1 MITKVSKARFKNIAI
16 AFVLLSIA
24 QWHPDGFVICYGA
37 DGHIEIERPAD
48 KGCCKKNESILFLDQ
63 VTHFDFD
70 HCVDIP
76 IWAQQY
82 IASTSQ
88 TSPVYNHGM
97 PLCID
102 SSPPCSL
109 NWSLRVLRS
118 RDLPPPLNPPLATL
132 KTVVLLI

>member
-1 MITKVSKARFKNIAI
+1 MYISAYKVRFRKIAI
-16 AFVLLSIA
+16 AVLLLSIA
-24 QWHPDGFVICYGA
+24 QWSHDGFVICYGA

-48 KGCCKKNESILFLDQ
+48 KGCCKKNEPILFPSQ

-76 IWAQQY
+76 IWAQKY

-88 TSPVYNHGM
+88 APPVHKHGM

-102 SSPPCSL
+102 SQPPCPL
-109 NWSLRVLRS
+109 NWSLRVLFS
-118 RDLPPPLNPPLATL
+118 RDVPPPLNPPLATL
-132 KTVVLLI
+132 KTVVLRI